1 MKQDK
6 SAEIKA
12 IFTGMPIH
20 GIPGSL
26 VEGYLNGDHKIQI
39 GLYR

>member
-1 MKQDK
+1 MKNDK

-12 IFTGMPIH
+12 IFADMSIQ

-26 VEGYLNGDHKIQI
+26 VEGYLNGDYKIQI
-39 GLYR
+39 GPDR